1 MEDRRV
7 LGYPPSH
14 PPPEWPAGH
23 GARKK
28 CLQNLEGK
36 WVRGQ
41 NLDNKRLKS
50 TSGRLAYTAF
60 ASTMMS

>member
-1 MEDRRV
+1 MEDRRI
-7 LGYPPSH
+7 LGYPPL
-14 PPPEWPAGH
+14 PPTPEWPAGR

-28 CLQNLEGK
+28 CLQNPEGK
-36 WVRGQ
+36 RVRGQ

-50 TSGRLAYTAF
+50 TSGRFAYTAF